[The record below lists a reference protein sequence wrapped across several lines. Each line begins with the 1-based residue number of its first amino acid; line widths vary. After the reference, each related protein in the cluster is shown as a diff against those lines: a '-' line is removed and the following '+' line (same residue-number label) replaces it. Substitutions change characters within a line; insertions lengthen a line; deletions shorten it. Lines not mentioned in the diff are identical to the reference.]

1 MGVECIV
8 ERERTVWIFECACD
22 MKVRASSM
30 LWRKA
35 RIWESLRASGVN
47 SIFGPFGS
55 LRPFP

>member
-22 MKVRASSM
+22 MKVGRVRCFGER
-30 LWRKA
+30 L
-35 RIWESLRASGVN
+35 ESGNRSASGVN

>member
-8 ERERTVWIFECACD
+8 ERERTVWIFECEG
-22 MKVRASSM
+22 RASSM